1 MAVKQ
6 KCPECKKGAPAWVV
20 TYGDLMSLLMTF
32 FVLLLS
38 FATME
43 KPKEFNE
50 FAFSIRSS
58 FAGVMPKNLTIT
70 QINPM
75 PVRMKSMPD
84 DAEEAARKIKR
95 ALQVKGKS
103 DAVRVEY
110 DKSGALKITLPNRVL
125 YDAGQAQLRP
135 DAEPFLIGI
144 GEVLAGFPDAFFE
157 IHGHTD
163 NVPLTSQTRYRDNK
177 DLSYARADAVMRFI
191 SRSATIPIE
200 HFEAVAHGAGKPSE
214 PNNSA
219 KGRLANRRVEIYIQG
234 LLTDQEIEQLKQRV
248 DVLAN
253 Q

>member
-1 MAVKQ
+1 MGAKG
-6 KCPECKKGAPAWVV
+6 KCPECEKGAPAWVV
-20 TYGDLMSLLMTF
+20 TFGDLMSLLMTF

-75 PVRMKSMPD
+75 PVRMKTIPKKAD
-84 DAEEAARKIKR
+84 DAARKLER
-95 ALQVKGKS
+95 TLQVEGKS
-103 DAVRVEY
+103 DEVRVDY
-110 DKSGALKITLPNRVL
+110 DTSGALKITLPNRVL

-135 DAEPFLIGI
+135 DAEPFLTGLAK
-144 GEVLAGFPDAFFE
+144 VLATFPDAFFE
-157 IHGHTD
+157 VHGHTD
-163 NVPLTSQTRYRDNK
+163 NMPLGNTGVYRDNK
-177 DLSYARADAVMRFI
+177 DLSYARADAVMRFL
-191 SRSATIPIE
+191 SFSATIPIE
-200 HFEAVAHGAGKPSE
+200 RFESVAHGAGAPLE
-214 PNNSA
+214 LNDTEE
-219 KGRLANRRVEIYIQG
+219 GRLANRRVEIFIRG
-234 LLTDQEIEQLKQRV
+234 LLTEPEIEALKERV